1 MQISAPHENP
11 IKSKSHMPV
20 KKLKKISNNK
30 TGKVFKENRVIMI
43 LEDLNDELQE
53 IKKELKVLKESKPNK
68 KLFFALEKR
77 VSRLDQQLTQI
88 IVFTKTPR

>member
-1 MQISAPHENP
+1 
-11 IKSKSHMPV
+11 MPV

>member
-1 MQISAPHENP
+1 
-11 IKSKSHMPV
+11 MP
-20 KKLKKISNNK
+20 KKLKKISNK
-30 TGKVFKENRVIMI
+30 TEKVFKENRVIMI

-88 IVFTKTPR
+88 IVFTKTPQQKLKSNALS

>member
-1 MQISAPHENP
+1 
-11 IKSKSHMPV
+11 
-20 KKLKKISNNK
+20 
-30 TGKVFKENRVIMI
+30 MI